1 MPLTTHP
8 AFLYIGRISY
18 SLYLWH
24 WPAVVLFRWTVGL
37 DSVLMI
43 ALALSLSVAAAAAS
57 YAWVEGPPRR
67 ALVGSRLPGI
77 TIVGTWAAVAVAG
90 WAISSGIWSLR
101 QTISFSVVNRQAA
114 AWYGTD
120 STKTLAD
127 CRIGTTSY
135 PVTNGTAGSITR
147 SGCSL
152 PVSLSH
158 RVFVIGDS
166 HAFAYVPAFK
176 QVVMDTG
183 GRIDILMSAGCGI
196 LNLIEPVTPF
206 CQAFHESAIA
216 SVLGALTPGDIVF
229 LPALR
234 IPRIV
239 DQFVAFDEGS
249 VLRRVGDT
257 TTITLRTQQTRD
269 FEGLLSRLTDRGA
282 FVVLEA
288 PLPVF
293 RSPAFRCAD
302 WFNRMNP
309 ICAGGLT
316 IPRAVIDT
324 LRAPVM
330 TIFDRL
336 RGDEPKLY
344 VWDPLPTLCPTST
357 CDAMR
362 DGQPMFFD
370 GDHLSGFGNTLLTA
384 PLERFLTSDITPTAR

>member
-1 MPLTTHP
+1 
-8 AFLYIGRISY
+8 
-18 SLYLWH
+18 
-24 WPAVVLFRWTVGL
+24 
-37 DSVLMI
+37 
-43 ALALSLSVAAAAAS
+43 
-57 YAWVEGPPRR
+57 
-67 ALVGSRLPGI
+67 
-77 TIVGTWAAVAVAG
+77 VGTWAAVAVAG
-90 WAISSGIWSLR
+90 WAISSGIWSWR
-101 QTISFSVVNRQAA
+101 QTISLSVVNRQAA
-114 AWYGTD
+114 AWYGTG
-120 STKTLAD
+120 SIETRAD
-127 CRIGTTSY
+127 CVVGTTSY
-135 PVTNGTAGSITR
+135 PVTNGAALSITR

-158 RVFVIGDS
+158 RIFVIGDS
-166 HAFAYVPAFK
+166 HAFAYIPTFN

-196 LNLIEPVTPF
+196 LNLTEPVLPF

-249 VLRRVGDT
+249 VLHRVGDT

-269 FEGLLSRLTDRGA
+269 FEGLLSTLAARGA

-324 LRAPVM
+324 LRGPVM
-330 TIFDRL
+330 TIFDGL

-344 VWDPLPTLCPTST
+344 VWDPLPILCPTST
-357 CDAMR
+357 CNAMR

-384 PLERFLTSDITPTAR
+384 PLERFLTSDITPTAG